1 VYEVGFENLVL
12 DWLYVGKGLYGNVL
26 YAYDG
31 SLVCHCLVFPLRP
44 TSAFDSR
51 DAPVTRALV

>member
-26 YAYDG
+26 YADDG
-31 SLVCHCLVFPLRP
+31 SLVCRCL
-44 TSAFDSR
+44 R